1 MIPFCAELEQTAATM
16 EGEANEQFWKDQ
28 KAQSA
33 VSKIIRTGYHCL
45 SLIHFFTCG
54 PDEVRCWTVR
64 EGAKAPE
71 AAGVIHT
78 DFQKG
83 FICAEVYS
91 YEDFVEHGNE
101 AAVKAA
107 GKYKQQGKNYVVQD
121 GDIMFF
127 KANTGGGLGK
137 KKK

>member
-1 MIPFCAELEQTAATM
+1 MVRNWLYCLFSYGYCRLVKIKQWVDEHAAGASMIPFCAELEQTAATM

-64 EGAKAPE
+64 VCHATFP
-71 AAGVIHT
+71 
-78 DFQKG
+78 FL
-83 FICAEVYS
+83 VYIS
-91 YEDFVEHGNE
+91 HS
-101 AAVKAA
+101 
-107 GKYKQQGKNYVVQD
+107 
-121 GDIMFF
+121 
-127 KANTGGGLGK
+127 L
-137 KKK
+137 